1 MSGGAPEGDY
11 LTCHEEVERCDR
23 WFSIQ
28 VKTAIGSLNVRAWR
42 LYRSGRNQETAIA
55 NIREAITEYVAAL
68 EDDGL
73 PVPDEN
79 FEAIV
84 VAV

>member
-1 MSGGAPEGDY
+1 MSEPGG
-11 LTCHEEVERCDR
+11 
-23 WFSIQ
+23 
-28 VKTAIGSLNVRAWR
+28 